1 MSTTLFKKLFLY
13 WFIIVGLWS
22 FGFTQ
27 FGGPSIWNSGTPNY
41 SCNTSNDCTVKM
53 IYQCY
58 DAGIQCVNNTS
69 KEWSWW
75 RDPMCSLLGLP
86 LRKEPTKYDV
96 KIIDCWCVNNKC
108 TPKKINKTITN
119 SRIIYKAKKIWI
131 MFLIIVLCTSIPLII
146 GYKVYKKLKKQ
157 KLLPQ
162 FQPITQDNWVV
173 VPAPKVIVSG
183 KENQIDKKQIPQEE
197 SSPLIKSYDLTL
209 ENLSRDTPIR
219 INSIT
224 NNQEEIDPKKQY
236 IIFLIVGLI
245 PILILVAKAILKGG
259 NTLLFASIAIFPSI
273 IYILTINRKHLNMGM
288 WILVI
293 ERIVHW
299 VQYRDLNSSKDMSWI
314 SLIFLTPIYII
325 LLLMW
330 NSVIRTSIDKDSES
344 TIKTNIDKEKND
356 IKKEI
361 NKKKSRAHT
370 ILLILFIVHIL
381 IPKLIPES
389 IYNILNTLHLYNIRY
404 IFLIIW
410 VVNIIR
416 VYIQTSKITSSTDK
430 NSPTSNI

>member
-75 RDPMCSLLGLP
+75 RDPMCSLLGPP

-173 VPAPKVIVSG
+173 VPAPKVIVSRQG
-183 KENQIDKKQIPQEE
+183 NQIEATEKNEKWDNTRKWLQK
-197 SSPLIKSYDLTL
+197 
-209 ENLSRDTPIR
+209 NR
-219 INSIT
+219 ITIMSILWL
-224 NNQEEIDPKKQY
+224 
-236 IIFLIVGLI
+236 IIFVG
-245 PILILVAKAILKGG
+245 PIIRFV
-259 NTLLFASIAIFPSI
+259 
-273 IYILTINRKHLNMGM
+273 
-288 WILVI
+288 W
-293 ERIVHW
+293 
-299 VQYRDLNSSKDMSWI
+299 
-314 SLIFLTPIYII
+314 SLSNDDRSMLI
-325 LLLMW
+325 LLLSPFIWVMIIIIW
-330 NSVIRTSIDKDSES
+330 IWLLVLLWKSFK
-344 TIKTNIDKEKND
+344 
-356 IKKEI
+356 KKE
-361 NKKKSRAHT
+361 
-370 ILLILFIVHIL
+370 
-381 IPKLIPES
+381 E
-389 IYNILNTLHLYNIRY
+389 
-404 IFLIIW
+404 
-410 VVNIIR
+410 
-416 VYIQTSKITSSTDK
+416 
-430 NSPTSNI
+430 